1 MRITVLL
8 CALLAG
14 CSAHTQLRS
23 GSPDS
28 GVFVQIEGGRSLAAI
43 LGLSYLAAGIYTEQW
58 GSPSR
63 EPPELDP
70 HRRVSEQDCS
80 KPIDFTLGNI
90 RCK

>member
-1 MRITVLL
+1 MRTSVFL

-14 CSAHTQLRS
+14 CSAH
-23 GSPDS
+23 
-28 GVFVQIEGGRSLAAI
+28 VQIDGGRKLAAVVA
-43 LGLSYLAAGIYTEQW
+43 LSTLAAGIYSSEW

-70 HRRVSEQDCS
+70 TRRVSEQDCS